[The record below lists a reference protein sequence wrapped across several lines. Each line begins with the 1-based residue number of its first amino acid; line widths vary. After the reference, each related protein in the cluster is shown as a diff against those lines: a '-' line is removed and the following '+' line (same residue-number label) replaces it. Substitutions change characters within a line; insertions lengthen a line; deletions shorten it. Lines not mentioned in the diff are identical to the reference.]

1 MVYCNQL
8 ELRAIFII
16 GTQENKINSGMR
28 DISFM
33 EVK

>member
-8 ELRAIFII
+8 ELRTIFII